1 MLTCLHDRSLDAVAN
16 VNREM
21 EGITADRIIETA
33 DGLDQEEF
41 TRADLAN
48 ELGVKP
54 REIKEGFR
62 AARESGRVEK
72 VRAGEDG
79 KPLFR
84 LVSQ

>member
-1 MLTCLHDRSLDAVAN
+1 
-16 VNREM
+16 M
-21 EGITADRIIETA
+21 EAITAERIIETA
-33 DGLDQEEF
+33 DGLDREEF

-62 AARESGRVEK
+62 AARQSGRVEK
-72 VRAGEDG
+72 VRAGDDG

-84 LVSQ
+84 LAGQ